1 MALMS
6 INTID
11 ESKIASRSSEPGRA
25 GRDLYDALRIDMR
38 IKDEQDA
45 IESIAWD
52 LLPPGMQCDMVE
64 RILYYRG
71 SGAWFPIGDQ
81 WLFFP
86 CTGKDIDAWGRWQWL
101 TPIPFTGTSSID
113 DKKIKPFF
121 DNRWFR
127 AVYEV
132 PDPEDLN
139 PEYLENVAVPMYD
152 YSRQYSQTIIPR
164 STLSEPLLKV
174 ISECIPFARTA
185 LINGAGIQG
194 FKIMDESQTSEVYR
208 ASSAAY
214 RAALN
219 GEKWLPV
226 VGDIQSAAI
235 PTNNPLNVQDYLLA
249 AQSFD
254 NLRLSLHGL
263 SNGGI
268 FEKKQKMLD
277 SEVSQTENR
286 ATRTLQNRVKLRQEA
301 CTILNSI
308 AGVIAWCEAA
318 EEATGHDRNGDGVL
332 MDDMSNN
339 DVGTDEPTGGEEDAG
354 IDG

>member
-1 MALMS
+1 MALQS

-11 ESKIASRSSEPGRA
+11 DSKIAITGSDPGRA
-25 GRDLYDALRIDMR
+25 GRDLYDSLHIAMR
-38 IKDEQDA
+38 VKDEQDA

-52 LLPPGMQCDMVE
+52 LLPPDVPCDLIE

-71 SGAWFPIGDQ
+71 SGAWFPIAEK

-86 CTGKDIDAWGRWQWL
+86 YTGKDPDALGRWQWI
-101 TPIPFTGTSSID
+101 TPIPFTGTSRVD
-113 DKKIKPFF
+113 DKEIQPLF
-121 DNRWFR
+121 DNKWFR
-127 AVYEV
+127 AIYEV
-132 PDPEDLN
+132 PEPEEISL
-139 PEYLENVAVPMYD
+139 EYLETVAVPVFD

-164 STLSEPLLKV
+164 ASLSEPLIKV
-174 ISECIPFARTA
+174 ISECVPFARTA

-194 FKIMDESQTSEVYR
+194 FKIISESQTGEVYR

-219 GEKWLPV
+219 GERWLPV

-254 NLRLSLHGL
+254 NLRLSMHGL
-263 SNGGI
+263 SNGGL

-277 SEVSQTENR
+277 SEVAQTENR
-286 ATRTLQNRVKLRQEA
+286 ASRTLQNRVKLRQEA

-308 AGVIAWCEAA
+308 AGVIAWCEAS

-332 MDDMSNN
+332 MDDMSEN
-339 DVGTDEPTGGEEDAG
+339 VGTESEYSGGEEDAG
-354 IDG
+354 D